1 MEGAYNGPFLYIGV
15 YTVPLPVG
23 LDTVTLTGTYQDVL
37 GNPLSGF
44 IRFEGPTWLVDT
56 TNDIVFTSNEVVQLV
71 NGSFSVELAATD
83 ATGVIPSPFT
93 YQVIEVIEGMRPHRY
108 RISLP
113 KSNPTADISDLIN
126 IADFL

>member
-1 MEGAYNGPFLYIGV
+1 M
-15 YTVPLPVG
+15 PLPVG

-44 IRFEGPTWLVDT
+44 VRFEGPTWIVDT
-56 TNDIVFTSNEVVQLV
+56 TNNIVFTADETVTLV
-71 NGSFSVELAATD
+71 NGAFSVELVATD
-83 ATGVIPSPFT
+83 ATGIVPNPFT
-93 YQVIEVIEGMRPHRY
+93 YQVVELIEGMRPHRY

-113 KSNPTADISDLIN
+113 KINPTADISDLIN